1 MALRRD
7 LGSWLDGG
15 ERPGPGRLGLPAAGP
30 GSLAPLGRRVVGI
43 LIDWFASLGAS
54 YALFDGDQWATLAIF
69 GLENLLL
76 VGTLGYTLGHRVA
89 GLRVVRADGRTYV
102 GLLSGLVRALLLCLV
117 IPPVVWDSHG
127 RGLHDKGAGTIIVR
141 R

>member
-1 MALRRD
+1 VALRRD

-43 LIDWFASLGAS
+43 LVDWFASLGAS
-54 YALFDGDQWATLAIF
+54 YALFGGNEWATLAIF

-76 VGTLGYTLGHRVA
+76 VGTLGYTVGHRVA
-89 GLRVVRADGRTYV
+89 GLRVVRADGRTFV
-102 GLLSGLVRALLLCLV
+102 GPLSGLVRALLLCLV
-117 IPPVVWDSHG
+117 IPPVVWDADG
-127 RGLHDKGAGTIIVR
+127 RGLHDKGAGTVVVR